1 MRSDNAVQN
10 NVFEKILISFVHGVK
25 GFPDDVKVKII
36 KCNYI
41 II

>member
-1 MRSDNAVQN
+1 MGPSDAVKN
-10 NVFEKILISFVHGVK
+10 NVFEKILISHGVK

-36 KCNYI
+36 QCNYI